1 VIIIP
6 SNKLL
11 VGFSK
16 KDITPEKSVRMGGYG
31 YRKGKSIG
39 IHDRLY
45 AHAIYFSYNDTD
57 DNITEF
63 AMVSLDILGLFNKYV
78 NYYRKIIEEKTGIP
92 RYNILIHCVH
102 NHSAPDTVGL
112 TDVKGFF
119 TRTLNLDNF
128 KLIGRRIIDAI
139 SEAKKNAEPSKI
151 GADKKDASKRLIVNR
166 REPKKD
172 SRYKV
177 GVIRID
183 DLKGEL
189 KGLIINYA
197 CHGTVLPSDNRKF
210 SADYIGYINKTIE
223 KLSNKRVFS
232 IYFNGTCG
240 DINPNLMDFNI
251 NLDDIDKGVL
261 YDAPT
266 GLKGDF
272 DRAKDIGGSIAK
284 TAWNLA
290 KEIKTSE
297 VKKVII
303 KHKEIL
309 IPTKN
314 IVGKYTLKNT
324 LMDLIFKIKYKL
336 LMLVRKFSNIS
347 NYNFVKDEN
356 GDIKIKSEIQ
366 VIRINDIVFP
376 TLPGEFLINLGEKV
390 LKESPSENTFVIE
403 LANDCAGYFFS
414 IEDYL
419 EGGYEALMSF
429 SPLGG
434 TFITNELIDLIKKS
448 FNNK

>member
-1 VIIIP
+1 MITIP
-6 SNKLL
+6 SNTLL

-16 KDITPEKSVRMGGYG
+16 RDITPEKSVKMGGYG

-45 AHAIYFSYNDTD
+45 AHAIYFSYD
-57 DNITEF
+57 DPNNNITEF
-63 AMVSLDILGLFNKYV
+63 AMISLDILGLFNKYV

-119 TRTLNLDNF
+119 TRTLKLDNF
-128 KLIGRRIIDAI
+128 RLVGRGILDAVT
-139 SEAKKNAEPSKI
+139 EAKKRAKPSKI
-151 GADKKDASKRLIVNR
+151 GADKIESRKRLIINR

-183 DLKGEL
+183 DLNGEL

-223 KLSNKRVFS
+223 KLSNKEVFS

-240 DINPNLMDFNI
+240 DINPNLMDFDVK
-251 NLDDIDKGVL
+251 LDDVDKDVL
-261 YDAPT
+261 YDGPS

-272 DRAKDIGGSIAK
+272 ARARDIGSSIAN
-284 TAWNLA
+284 TAWDLA
-290 KEIKTSE
+290 KEIKTSDI
-297 VKKVII
+297 KKVII
-303 KHKEIL
+303 RHKEIL

-324 LMDLIFKIKYKL
+324 VMDLIFKIKYKL

-356 GDIKIKSEIQ
+356 GNIKIKSEIQ

-376 TLPGEFLINLGEKV
+376 TLPGEFLINLGEKI
-390 LKESPSENTFVIE
+390 LRESPSEKTFVIE

-419 EGGYEALMSF
+419 EGGYESLMSF

-434 TFITNELIDLIKKS
+434 TFVTNEVIGLLRES
-448 FNNK
+448 FK